1 MQQKAAISSGPR
13 HNQTLIAAENAPVVE
28 ADATGLVLRLSDR
41 VIRDIARRIGLPA
54 GTKAAPPAGEAEL
67 AAAERPDPAMLGDID
82 AWDLQRE
89 GEWLRFVAHRPGA
102 TGARRYRKA
111 VAGGGVIAETPGP
124 VLGLLSLGAG
134 RRMTTFSGEP
144 RFPHHVVAC
153 PVPDE
158 GEPDLPVTGWRNRGA
173 DTMLADALLTL
184 RHEAY
189 RALPLIVASPVLL
202 PPGPLPSAGHPAI
215 AAVDEQLRRLGALA
229 RSLGRASRLLGIG
242 IEIGHDQAP
251 ASAAQFHADA
261 LAFLDLIAA
270 RLTSHNLGNPRFLM
284 VADAGPWWAHD
295 RDANRAAIEGQHLL
309 TLRPGLH
316 DLTVVAPSYMF
327 AQDDLGQ
334 PTEAAMEDRA
344 LIEAEALETLLRRKP
359 WTCPL
364 LCLAERNDRT
374 IRAVFKADG
383 PLVIDGS
390 DPFGAGPAAGFALGG
405 TTAGI
410 ASVEIA
416 PDDPQDILVHLDGP
430 LEPLPGAE
438 PRLDY
443 AVGGPPRERGATHPP
458 ACGALRDRWS
468 LERDGRLLHRW
479 ALPGSLVIR

>member
-1 MQQKAAISSGPR
+1 MPPEPD
-13 HNQTLIAAENAPVVE
+13 HNQTLIAAENGPVVE

-54 GTKAAPPAGEAEL
+54 GPQAPVPQAATGP
-67 AAAERPDPAMLGDID
+67 AERLDAALLGDID

-89 GEWLRFVAHRPGA
+89 GDWLRFVAHRPGA
-102 TGARRYRKA
+102 AGPRRYRRH

-124 VLGLLSLGAG
+124 LLGLLSLGAG

-144 RFPHHVVAC
+144 RFPHHVMAC
-153 PVPDE
+153 AVPDE
-158 GEPDLPVTGWRNRGA
+158 GEPDLPVTAWRNRGA
-173 DTMLADALLTL
+173 DTMLGDALLAL
-184 RHEAY
+184 RQDAF
-189 RALPLIVASPVLL
+189 RALPLIVAAPLLL
-202 PPGPLPSAGHPAI
+202 PPGPLPSADHPVILAL
-215 AAVDEQLRRLGALA
+215 DDQLRRLETLA
-229 RSLGRASRLLGIG
+229 GSLGKAARLLAMG

-251 ASAAQFHADA
+251 ASAAQFHAEA
-261 LAFLDLIAA
+261 LAWLDLVAA
-270 RLTSHNLGNPRFLM
+270 RLASCDLGRARFLM

-295 RDANRAAIEGQHLL
+295 AGANRAAIEGQHLL
-309 TLRPGLH
+309 ALRPGLH

-334 PTEAAMEDRA
+334 PTEAAMQDRA

-359 WTCPL
+359 WVCPV
-364 LCLAERNDRT
+364 LCLAERDDRT

-383 PLVIDGS
+383 PLLIDAS
-390 DPFGAGPAAGFALGG
+390 DPFGAGPAAGFSLDG

-410 ASVEIA
+410 AGVEIA
-416 PDDPQDILVHLDGP
+416 PDDPQSVLVRLDGP
-430 LEPLPGAE
+430 LDPMGGAE

-443 AVGGPPRERGATHPP
+443 AVGGPPRERGAAHPP
-458 ACGALRDRWS
+458 ACGALRDGWS
-468 LERDGRLLHRW
+468 LNREGRTLNRW